1 MAKSANYF
9 GLRHGSTKSHTFSVL
24 DGQQITKDRV
34 EGGKN
39 PRTLAQMTQRCMVAT
54 IGTAYSAMKCICDHS
69 FEEKPAGMQCMREF
83 FSTNLKQIRICKE
96 YDNGFFGFIKYK
108 EAGLVAGSY
117 VISDGSLPTPLPD
130 AQMDSVNPTEGKVTI
145 TLALTEEG
153 ATGEVAEA
161 LGCKL
166 FGDMCSIALM
176 YPKAD
181 GSYGFGAVRL
191 TYRSG
196 ASVLESFT
204 VAVTGDIAGATTSF
218 AANTLKVEVRTA
230 YKLADGATT
239 DNTYYVG
246 ITSRHVNGSWLRSPA
261 QFDVEEATPTFA
273 AAIATYPVGQE
284 RFLNGSDVDVAGT
297 ASSSSSS
304 SSSGTETG
312 GDDNTGDQ
320 LP

>member
-1 MAKSANYF
+1 MATSKTYF
-9 GLRHGSTKSHTFSVL
+9 GLRHGSTKSHTYSVVN
-24 DGQQITKDRV
+24 GKQVTKDRV

-39 PRTLAQMTQRCMVAT
+39 PRTLAQMSQRCIMST
-54 IGTAYSAMKCICDHS
+54 CGMAYSAMKCICDHS
-69 FEEKPAGMQCMREF
+69 FEGKTAGLQCMREF
-83 FSTNLKQIRICKE
+83 NSKNIKQLQLSKE
-96 YDNGFFGFIKYK
+96 YDNGFFGFNMFKQP
-108 EAGLVAGSY
+108 GLVAGSY

-304 SSSGTETG
+304 SSGTETG